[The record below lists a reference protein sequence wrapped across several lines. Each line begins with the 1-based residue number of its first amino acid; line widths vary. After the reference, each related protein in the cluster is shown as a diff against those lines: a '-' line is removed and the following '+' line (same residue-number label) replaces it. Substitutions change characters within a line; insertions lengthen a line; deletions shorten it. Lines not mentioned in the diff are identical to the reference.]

1 MVPVPR
7 GAPGC
12 VRQSQGDRSNH
23 MHRSDRKTVLLSC
36 LVATVWLASCAVR
49 RAPANVTEPPCRAID
64 SVRDVEWVLRPSEEE
79 RSALDA
85 FCWAVGPPAFNTPQ
99 QRPPAAGPVD
109 SVAVVTWNAHVGA
122 GDLTSLIRD
131 LRSGQLTG
139 APVRD
144 FVVLLQEVHRAGSR
158 VPDQIPEWTAVGRR
172 SGHDHPDRADIVAV
186 ASAEK
191 LELLYAPSMRN
202 GRPDSTRPHEDRGN
216 AILSTL
222 PLNDPILLELPYERQ
237 RRIAVIATVRG
248 FNANGT
254 SWSLRL
260 ASIHLDNRTRFSRVL
275 RSFGAGRADQ
285 ARALVDALNQTDT
298 PTVIGGDFNSWD
310 NGFAS
315 EAVQVVRQS
324 FPMPAEPDDEA
335 TLPLPWPLPDLRLDH
350 LFFRVPSDW
359 QAAYRVLGDAFGSDH
374 YPLLGWVRISS

>member
-85 FCWAVGPPAFNTPQ
+85 FCWAVGPPAFHTPQ
-99 QRPPAAGPVD
+99 QRPPAGPVD

-144 FVVLLQEVHRAGSR
+144 FVVLLQEVHRAGPR

-254 SWSLRL
+254 PWALRL

-285 ARALVDALNQTDT
+285 ARALVDALNGTDT

-359 QAAYRVLGDAFGSDH
+359 RADYRVLGDAFGSDH
-374 YPLLGWVRISS
+374 YPLLGWVGIRN